1 MRFKIITRDEAFD
14 HLQRGDGEVCIVK
27 TITDDT
33 PIGAL
38 RNADGFLLGIQEKP
52 QPAYTEK
59 ELIEMVTKSIDDNK
73 RADMAMAGTTAPD
86 GKQDQEPTPEPK
98 QKAQPKKPRIDQ
110 GKVMAL
116 HRAGW
121 NVSSIAMEVGC
132 SGQSVRNII
141 EKHESGEKQNE
152 TD

>member
-1 MRFKIITRDEAFD
+1 MRFKIITRDEAFE
-14 HLQRGDGEVCIVK
+14 HLQRGDGEVCIVR

-38 RNADGFLLGIQEKP
+38 RNAEGFLLGIQEEPVQETK
-52 QPAYTEK
+52 TEAPESK
-59 ELIEMVTKSIDDNK
+59 EEPNK
-73 RADMAMAGTTAPD
+73 EANSSNENV
-86 GKQDQEPTPEPK
+86 KNETPEPK
-98 QKAQPKKPRIDQ
+98 QKAQLPPRKPRIDQ

-141 EKHESGEKQNE
+141 EKHESGEANDA

>member
-33 PIGAL
+33 PIGAF
-38 RNADGFLLGIQEKP
+38 RNAEGFLLGIPEE
-52 QPAYTEK
+52 PA
-59 ELIEMVTKSIDDNK
+59 
-73 RADMAMAGTTAPD
+73 
-86 GKQDQEPTPEPK
+86 QEPKTEAPVAEEAPK
-98 QKAQPKKPRIDQ
+98 EEKTKLPPRRPRIDQ

-116 HRAGW
+116 HKAGW

-141 EKHESGEKQNE
+141 EKHENGEANDE

>member
-1 MRFKIITRDEAFD
+1 MRFKIIGRAEAFERI
-14 HLQRGDGEVCIVK
+14 QRGDGEVYIVEN
-27 TITDDT
+27 ITDDT
-33 PIGAL
+33 PIGVL
-38 RNADGFLLGIQEKP
+38 RNAEGFLLGIREEQAQETK
-52 QPAYTEK
+52 K
-59 ELIEMVTKSIDDNK
+59 EANESKEESNNSNENAKD
-73 RADMAMAGTTAPD
+73 TA
-86 GKQDQEPTPEPK
+86 PEPK

-141 EKHESGEKQNE
+141 EKHESGETN
-152 TD
+152 DAAD

>member
-38 RNADGFLLGIQEKP
+38 RNAEGFLLGIQEEPVQETK
-52 QPAYTEK
+52 K
-59 ELIEMVTKSIDDNK
+59 EAPESKEEPNK
-73 RADMAMAGTTAPD
+73 ETNNSNENAKDTA
-86 GKQDQEPTPEPK
+86 PEPK

-141 EKHESGEKQNE
+141 EKHESGETN
-152 TD
+152 DAAD

>member
-14 HLQRGDGEVCIVK
+14 HLQRGDGEVCIVN

-38 RNADGFLLGIQEKP
+38 RNAEGFLLGIQEEP

-59 ELIEMVTKSIDDNK
+59 ELTEMVTKSINDNK
-73 RADMAMAGTTAPD
+73 RTDMAMAGTTAPV

-98 QKAQPKKPRIDQ
+98 QKAQLPPRKPRIDQ

-141 EKHESGEKQNE
+141 QKHESVDEESK
-152 TD
+152 

>member
-38 RNADGFLLGIQEKP
+38 RNAEGFLLGIPEEPVQETK
-52 QPAYTEK
+52 K
-59 ELIEMVTKSIDDNK
+59 EANESGEESNNSNENAKN
-73 RADMAMAGTTAPD
+73 TAS
-86 GKQDQEPTPEPK
+86 EPK
-98 QKAQPKKPRIDQ
+98 PKAQPKKPRIDQ

-141 EKHESGEKQNE
+141 EKHESGETN
-152 TD
+152 DAAD

>member
-38 RNADGFLLGIQEKP
+38 RNAEGFLLGIREEP
-52 QPAYTEK
+52 T
-59 ELIEMVTKSIDDNK
+59 
-73 RADMAMAGTTAPD
+73 
-86 GKQDQEPTPEPK
+86 QEPKTEAQESKEEPNKESNNSNENAKNTASEPK
-98 QKAQPKKPRIDQ
+98 PKAQPKKPRIDQ

-141 EKHESGEKQNE
+141 EKHEGGEKQDE

>member
-38 RNADGFLLGIQEKP
+38 RNAEGFLLGIPEESAQEAKAEA
-52 QPAYTEK
+52 PAAE
-59 ELIEMVTKSIDDNK
+59 E
-73 RADMAMAGTTAPD
+73 AP
-86 GKQDQEPTPEPK
+86 EPTPEPK
-98 QKAQPKKPRIDQ
+98 PKAQLPPRKPRIDQ

-141 EKHESGEKQNE
+141 EKHESGETN
-152 TD
+152 DAAD

>member
-1 MRFKIITRDEAFD
+1 MRFKIIGRAEAFERI
-14 HLQRGDGEVCIVK
+14 QRGDGEVYIVEN
-27 TITDDT
+27 ITDDT
-33 PIGAL
+33 PLGVL
-38 RNADGFLLGIQEKP
+38 RNAEGFLLGIPEEPAQEPKKEA
-52 QPAYTEK
+52 PAAE
-59 ELIEMVTKSIDDNK
+59 E
-73 RADMAMAGTTAPD
+73 AP
-86 GKQDQEPTPEPK
+86 EPTPEPK

-141 EKHESGEKQNE
+141 EKHESGETNDA

>member
-38 RNADGFLLGIQEKP
+38 RNAEGFLLGIPEEPAQETKAEA
-52 QPAYTEK
+52 PAAE
-59 ELIEMVTKSIDDNK
+59 E
-73 RADMAMAGTTAPD
+73 AP
-86 GKQDQEPTPEPK
+86 EPTPEPK
-98 QKAQPKKPRIDQ
+98 PKAQLPPRKPRIDQ

-116 HRAGW
+116 HKAGW

-141 EKHESGEKQNE
+141 EKHESGEKQDE

>member
-38 RNADGFLLGIQEKP
+38 RNAEGFLLGIREEQAQETKAEA
-52 QPAYTEK
+52 PATE
-59 ELIEMVTKSIDDNK
+59 E
-73 RADMAMAGTTAPD
+73 AP
-86 GKQDQEPTPEPK
+86 EPAPEPK
-98 QKAQPKKPRIDQ
+98 PKAQLPPRKPRIDQ

-116 HRAGW
+116 HKAGW

-141 EKHESGEKQNE
+141 EKHESGETN
-152 TD
+152 DAAD

>member
-38 RNADGFLLGIQEKP
+38 RNAEGFLLGIREEPTQEPKEEA
-52 QPAYTEK
+52 PAAE
-59 ELIEMVTKSIDDNK
+59 E
-73 RADMAMAGTTAPD
+73 A
-86 GKQDQEPTPEPK
+86 QEPTPEPK

-132 SGQSVRNII
+132 STQSVRNII
-141 EKHESGEKQNE
+141 EKHESKEANDE

>member
-38 RNADGFLLGIQEKP
+38 RNAEGFLLGIPEEPAQEPKEEA
-52 QPAYTEK
+52 PAAE
-59 ELIEMVTKSIDDNK
+59 E
-73 RADMAMAGTTAPD
+73 AP
-86 GKQDQEPTPEPK
+86 EPTPEPK
-98 QKAQPKKPRIDQ
+98 PKAQSKKPRIDQ

-141 EKHESGEKQNE
+141 EKHESGETN
-152 TD
+152 DAAD

>member
-14 HLQRGDGEVCIVK
+14 HLQRGDGEVYIVEN
-27 TITDDT
+27 ITDDT
-33 PIGAL
+33 PIGEL
-38 RNADGFLLGIQEKP
+38 RNAEGFLLGIREEQTREAKAEA
-52 QPAYTEK
+52 PAAE
-59 ELIEMVTKSIDDNK
+59 E
-73 RADMAMAGTTAPD
+73 AP
-86 GKQDQEPTPEPK
+86 EPTPEPK
-98 QKAQPKKPRIDQ
+98 PKAQPKKPRIDQ

-141 EKHESGEKQNE
+141 EKHENGETNDA

>member
-1 MRFKIITRDEAFD
+1 MRFKIITRDEAFE

-38 RNADGFLLGIQEKP
+38 RNAEGFLLGIPEEPAQEPKKEA
-52 QPAYTEK
+52 PAAE
-59 ELIEMVTKSIDDNK
+59 E
-73 RADMAMAGTTAPD
+73 A
-86 GKQDQEPTPEPK
+86 QEPTPEPK
-98 QKAQPKKPRIDQ
+98 QKAQLPPRKPRIDQ

-116 HRAGW
+116 HKAGW
-121 NVSSIAMEVGC
+121 NVSSIALEVGC

-141 EKHESGEKQNE
+141 EKHESGETNDA

>member
-38 RNADGFLLGIQEKP
+38 RNAEGFLLGIREEPAQETKAEA
-52 QPAYTEK
+52 PAAEET
-59 ELIEMVTKSIDDNK
+59 
-73 RADMAMAGTTAPD
+73 P
-86 GKQDQEPTPEPK
+86 EPTPEPK
-98 QKAQPKKPRIDQ
+98 QKAQLPPRKPRIDQ

-116 HRAGW
+116 HKAGW

-141 EKHESGEKQNE
+141 EKHESGETN
-152 TD
+152 DAAD

>member
-1 MRFKIITRDEAFD
+1 MRFKIITRDEAFE

-38 RNADGFLLGIQEKP
+38 RNAEGFLLGIPEEPVQETKTEA
-52 QPAYTEK
+52 PAAE
-59 ELIEMVTKSIDDNK
+59 E
-73 RADMAMAGTTAPD
+73 AP
-86 GKQDQEPTPEPK
+86 EPTPEPK
-98 QKAQPKKPRIDQ
+98 QKAQLSPRKPRIDQ

-116 HRAGW
+116 HKAGW

-141 EKHESGEKQNE
+141 EKHESGEKENE

>member
-38 RNADGFLLGIQEKP
+38 RNAEGFLLGIPEEQAQESNAEA
-52 QPAYTEK
+52 PAAE
-59 ELIEMVTKSIDDNK
+59 E
-73 RADMAMAGTTAPD
+73 AP
-86 GKQDQEPTPEPK
+86 EPTPEPK
-98 QKAQPKKPRIDQ
+98 QKAQLPPRKPRIDQ

-116 HRAGW
+116 HIAGW

-132 SGQSVRNII
+132 SCQSVRNII
-141 EKHESGEKQNE
+141 EKHENGEEESK
-152 TD
+152 

>member
-38 RNADGFLLGIQEKP
+38 RNAEGFLLGIREEQAQETKAEA
-52 QPAYTEK
+52 PATE
-59 ELIEMVTKSIDDNK
+59 E
-73 RADMAMAGTTAPD
+73 AP
-86 GKQDQEPTPEPK
+86 EPAPEPK
-98 QKAQPKKPRIDQ
+98 PKAQLQPRKPRIDQ

-141 EKHESGEKQNE
+141 EKHESGEKQDE

>member
-33 PIGAL
+33 PIGVL
-38 RNADGFLLGIQEKP
+38 RNAEGFLLGIPEEPAQETKKEA
-52 QPAYTEK
+52 PAAE
-59 ELIEMVTKSIDDNK
+59 E
-73 RADMAMAGTTAPD
+73 AP
-86 GKQDQEPTPEPK
+86 EPTPEPK
-98 QKAQPKKPRIDQ
+98 PKAQSKKPRIDQ

-116 HRAGW
+116 HKAGW
-121 NVSSIAMEVGC
+121 NVSSIALEVGC

-141 EKHESGEKQNE
+141 EKHESGETNDA

>member
-38 RNADGFLLGIQEKP
+38 RNAEGFLLGIPEGPAQETKAEA
-52 QPAYTEK
+52 PAAEET
-59 ELIEMVTKSIDDNK
+59 
-73 RADMAMAGTTAPD
+73 P
-86 GKQDQEPTPEPK
+86 EPTPEPK
-98 QKAQPKKPRIDQ
+98 QKAQLPPRKPRIDQ

-141 EKHESGEKQNE
+141 EKHESGETN
-152 TD
+152 DAAD

>member
-33 PIGAL
+33 PLGVL
-38 RNADGFLLGIQEKP
+38 RNAEGFLLGIPEEQAQEPKEEA
-52 QPAYTEK
+52 PAAE
-59 ELIEMVTKSIDDNK
+59 E
-73 RADMAMAGTTAPD
+73 AP
-86 GKQDQEPTPEPK
+86 EPTPEPK
-98 QKAQPKKPRIDQ
+98 QKAQLPPRKPRIDQ

-141 EKHESGEKQNE
+141 EKHESGERQHE

>member
-38 RNADGFLLGIQEKP
+38 RNAEGFLLGIPEEMAQETKAEA
-52 QPAYTEK
+52 PAE
-59 ELIEMVTKSIDDNK
+59 EE
-73 RADMAMAGTTAPD
+73 AP
-86 GKQDQEPTPEPK
+86 EPTPEPK
-98 QKAQPKKPRIDQ
+98 PKAQPKKPRIDQ

-141 EKHESGEKQNE
+141 EKHESGETN
-152 TD
+152 DAAD

>member
-33 PIGAL
+33 PLGVL
-38 RNADGFLLGIQEKP
+38 RNAEGFLLGIREEQAQETKAEA
-52 QPAYTEK
+52 PAAK
-59 ELIEMVTKSIDDNK
+59 E
-73 RADMAMAGTTAPD
+73 AP
-86 GKQDQEPTPEPK
+86 EPTPEPK
-98 QKAQPKKPRIDQ
+98 QKAQLPPRKPRIDQ

-141 EKHESGEKQNE
+141 EKHESGEKQDE

>member
-1 MRFKIITRDEAFD
+1 MRFKIITRDEAFE
-14 HLQRGDGEVCIVK
+14 HLQSGDGEVCIVK

-38 RNADGFLLGIQEKP
+38 RNAEGFLLGIREEPTQEPKEEA
-52 QPAYTEK
+52 PAAE
-59 ELIEMVTKSIDDNK
+59 E
-73 RADMAMAGTTAPD
+73 A
-86 GKQDQEPTPEPK
+86 QEPTPEPK
-98 QKAQPKKPRIDQ
+98 QKAQLPPRKPRIDQ

-116 HRAGW
+116 HKAGW
-121 NVSSIAMEVGC
+121 NVSSIALEVGC

-141 EKHESGEKQNE
+141 EKHESGETNDA

>member
-38 RNADGFLLGIQEKP
+38 RNAEGFLLGIREEPAQETK
-52 QPAYTEK
+52 K
-59 ELIEMVTKSIDDNK
+59 EANESKEEPNK
-73 RADMAMAGTTAPD
+73 ESNNSNENA
-86 GKQDQEPTPEPK
+86 KNPTPEPK
-98 QKAQPKKPRIDQ
+98 QKAPLPPRKPRIDQ

-141 EKHESGEKQNE
+141 EKHESGETN
-152 TD
+152 DAAD

>member
-38 RNADGFLLGIQEKP
+38 RNAEGFLLGIPEEPAQE
-52 QPAYTEK
+52 
-59 ELIEMVTKSIDDNK
+59 TK
-73 RADMAMAGTTAPD
+73 AEAP
-86 GKQDQEPTPEPK
+86 EPTPEPK
-98 QKAQPKKPRIDQ
+98 PKAQLPPRKPRIDQ

-141 EKHESGEKQNE
+141 EKHESGETNDE

>member
-14 HLQRGDGEVCIVK
+14 HLQRGDGEVCIVR

-38 RNADGFLLGIQEKP
+38 RNAEGFLLGIPEEQAQETKAEA
-52 QPAYTEK
+52 PAAEEAT
-59 ELIEMVTKSIDDNK
+59 
-73 RADMAMAGTTAPD
+73 
-86 GKQDQEPTPEPK
+86 EPTPEPK
-98 QKAQPKKPRIDQ
+98 PKAQPKKPRIDQ

-116 HRAGW
+116 HKAGW

-141 EKHESGEKQNE
+141 EKHESGEKQDE